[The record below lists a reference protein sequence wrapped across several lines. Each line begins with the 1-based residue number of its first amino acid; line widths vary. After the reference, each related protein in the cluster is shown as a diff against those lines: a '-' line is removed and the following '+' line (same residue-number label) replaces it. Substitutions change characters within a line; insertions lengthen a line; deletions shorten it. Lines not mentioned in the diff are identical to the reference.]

1 MLFCCVVWTFCF
13 WIGVV
18 VGVGPAVGFH
28 VVPPVVG
35 FGVAVVGCGVC
46 LCTPSSAHKS
56 FPPSILPSILTLLFF
71 PDGEYR
77 NPSLFGVY
85 PCPIYA
91 SNLPLSLLLTF
102 SLHPLVQTSCGSGV
116 PLYEGLSS
124 GNVISFTFATIYYS
138 LRGKLI

>member
-1 MLFCCVVWTFCF
+1 MLFCCPFCCPF
-13 WIGVV
+13 CCLIGVV
-18 VGVGPAVGFH
+18 IGVGPAVGFH
-28 VVPPVVG
+28 ADGPV
-35 FGVAVVGCGVC
+35 VAVVGCGAC

-85 PCPIYA
+85 PCPMYA

-138 LRGKLI
+138 LRGKFI